1 MKVFFQTLLPKSNR
15 AEAPDART
23 DAAKAEEK
31 AVAASAVPQTPGSS
45 GKSADPVRGEDDAA
59 GGRPSLTLEAGDF
72 IDRIPHHLLRFGSFD
87 LHKPLVFDMAEIADR
102 IARGLFTIPLADL
115 LETIPEMFV
124 DDAQTLRALEIRFPW
139 QRVMQMVNE
148 SAAAQKDKGGET
160 LAQKLRRMRKINKP
174 AARAAVQEAPVET
187 RRDAVSQVKRGAARD
202 GENAW
207 FSKRAITF
215 EGTDQRGDAS
225 QEKAAPVPRAAPS
238 EFPEVPESAPALF
251 ELPRSKG
258 PKVSSEAQPPP
269 SSTPIQRPAA
279 SPAPG
284 RGPVSDLTD
293 LRTEPGQVAHS
304 GNAGAIPENAA
315 PPPNLAAG
323 SANSGAGDSE
333 LKLTR
338 TRVAF
343 LEAELKTLSS
353 KHQNEV
359 SILQAQTDRLV
370 GEVRAE
376 MEKGRLELMA
386 QFQFER
392 QHFELAKNEQLARL
406 EAEYRAGV
414 AAQQNQISE
423 LRAVGGK
430 APDGERQ
437 DSVVNSESRLAE
449 LKALE
454 ARIEPLSA
462 ELEFVKTERDQLA
475 ELLLVEEQRAAELAA
490 RLEFDLFALR
500 VESSQIVAQERERAD
515 QKIAE
520 LESRFARERAGSQD
534 ALDPRTQP
542 LDLERSLAAR
552 DLEIAKLKQDCANHA
567 NAADAAK
574 QALAR
579 LQAGREG
586 AATEQLEARCRS
598 LAAAKEEAERGLS
611 EARNELELERQQ
623 VMAERQQLLREM
635 TARAETS
642 AVKRDEALAPLRDDL
657 EKAEALAAAQAAAHE
672 RVAAQWEEDVQT
684 YRKRIQV
691 VLGEKTA
698 LAAKLREAETAL
710 RAASV
715 SVGGTGA

>member
-1 MKVFFQTLLPKSNR
+1 MKVFFQTLLPKASR
-15 AEAPDART
+15 AEAPDARPGVV
-23 DAAKAEEK
+23 KAEEK
-31 AVAASAVPQTPGSS
+31 TATAGAVPKTPAPS
-45 GKSADPVRGEDDAA
+45 GKAAHLVQGEENAA
-59 GGRPSLTLEAGDF
+59 GGRPSLALEAGDF
-72 IDRIPHHLLRFGSFD
+72 IDRIPHHLLKFGSFD
-87 LHKPLVFDMAEIADR
+87 LHKPLVFDMGEIADR

-124 DDAQTLRALEIRFPW
+124 DDAQAQRALEIRFPW
-139 QRVMQMVNE
+139 QKVMQMVNE
-148 SAAAQKDKGGET
+148 SAASQKDKGGET

-174 AARAAVQEAPVET
+174 AALAAVQEAPAET
-187 RRDAVSQVKRGAARD
+187 IRDVISQVKRGAGRD

-215 EGTDQRGDAS
+215 EGTDERRDVF
-225 QEKAAPVPRAAPS
+225 QEKAAPVPSAAPS

-251 ELPRSKG
+251 ELPKSKG
-258 PKVSSEAQPPP
+258 LKLPSEAQPPP
-269 SSTPIQRPAA
+269 SSTPVQRPAG

-284 RGPVSDLTD
+284 RGPLSNPTA
-293 LRTEPGQVAHS
+293 LRAEPGRIAHS
-304 GNAGAIPENAA
+304 GNAGL
-315 PPPNLAAG
+315 PPGSAAG

-338 TRVAF
+338 TRIAF

-353 KHQNEV
+353 KHQNEI
-359 SILQAQTDRLV
+359 SILKAQTDRLV

-376 MEKGRLELMA
+376 MEKERLELMA

-430 APDGERQ
+430 APNGELQ
-437 DSVVNSESRLAE
+437 ESVVNSESRPAE

-475 ELLLVEEQRAAELAA
+475 ELLVLEEQRAAELAA

-515 QKIAE
+515 QRIAE
-520 LESRFARERAGSQD
+520 LESRFARGQANLQD
-534 ALDPRTQP
+534 APDPKNQP
-542 LDLERSLAAR
+542 LDHEQALAAR
-552 DLEIAKLKQDCANHA
+552 DLEIAKLQQDCAHHA
-567 NAADAAK
+567 NTADAAK

-586 AATEQLEARCRS
+586 AATEQAEERRRLV
-598 LAAAKEEAERGLS
+598 AAAREEAERGLS
-611 EARNELELERQQ
+611 EARNELELERQH

-635 TARAETS
+635 TTRAESST
-642 AVKRDEALAPLRDDL
+642 AKRDDALAPLRDEL
-657 EKAEALAAAQAAAHE
+657 EKAEASAAAQAAAHE

-684 YRKRIQV
+684 YRKRIQAI
-691 VLGEKTA
+691 LGEKTA
-698 LAAKLREAETAL
+698 LAARLREAEIAL
-710 RAASV
+710 RTAGV
-715 SVGGTGA
+715 SVVGAGV